1 MASFNLEEM
10 IRKIDV
16 LKYFENEC
24 YQKNKLILDDVFQ
37 TLTPIEDKFIRLLIG
52 TDEGISSSLDELCKT
67 FQATP
72 TRIEQ
77 MLASVVRK
85 LRHPSRMKKLES
97 IK

>member
-37 TLTPIEDKFIRLLIG
+37 TLTPVEDKFIRLLIG
-52 TDEGISSSLDELCKT
+52 TDEVIRSSLDELCKT

-85 LRHPSRMKKLES
+85 LRHPSKMKKLES